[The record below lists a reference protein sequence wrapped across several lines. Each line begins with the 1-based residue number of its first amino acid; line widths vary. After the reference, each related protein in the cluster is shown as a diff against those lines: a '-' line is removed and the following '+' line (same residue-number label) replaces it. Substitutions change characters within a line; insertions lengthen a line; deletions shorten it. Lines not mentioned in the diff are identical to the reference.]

1 MGIIFDNSPELID
14 DAETKPRYSP
24 GQLIEK
30 PSTGEIF
37 RYVQNGGADT
47 TVIAK
52 LATWKTAGTRG
63 VATMTDGSSTDGGL
77 GTVYGVC
84 GVWQKAIVTLHWGVI
99 LVVSDYCDVYTDDG
113 VADGDYLVGDGGA
126 THTFIADTAAAGE
139 EHAVFGIARAADS
152 DVTHL
157 VKASINCLGR

>member
-1 MGIIFDNSPELID
+1 MFVFDNAPESID
-14 DAETKPRYSP
+14 DAAASPRYFP
-24 GQLIEK
+24 GQLIIK

-47 TVIAK
+47 TVVAK

-84 GVWQKAIVTLHWGVI
+84 GVWQKAITTLRWGV
-99 LVVSDYCDVYTDDG
+99 LCVVSDYTDVYTDDG

-139 EHAVFGIARAADS
+139 EHAVFGIARAADN
-152 DVTHL
+152 DTTHL
-157 VKASINCLGR
+157 VKAAINCLGR

>member
-1 MGIIFDNSPELID
+1 MFYFNSSVATQID
-14 DAETKPRYSP
+14 SATKPQYRV
-24 GQLIEK
+24 GQIATD
-30 PSTGEIF
+30 PATGEMY
-37 RYVQNGGADT
+37 RYVQNGGAT
-47 TVIAK
+47 TSVVAK
-52 LATWKTAGTRG
+52 LATWLTAGTRG
-63 VATMTDGSSTDGGL
+63 VATMTDGTSTDGTL

-84 GVWQKAIVTLHWGVI
+84 GVWQAAIPTLSFGWL

-139 EHAVFGIARAADS
+139 EHAVFGIARAADN
-152 DVTHL
+152 DTTHL

>member
-1 MGIIFDNSPELID
+1 MFIFDNSPELID
-14 DAETKPRYSP
+14 DPETKPRYFP
-24 GQLIEK
+24 GQLIIK
-30 PSTGEIF
+30 GSTGEIF

-77 GTVYGVC
+77 GTITKPC
-84 GVWQKAIVTLHWGVI
+84 GVWQKAIVTLHWGVL
-99 LVVSDYCDVYTDDG
+99 LVSSDYTDVYTDDG
-113 VADGDYLVGDGGA
+113 VADGDYLVMDGGA

-139 EHAVFGIARAADS
+139 EHGVFAMARAADS
-152 DVTHL
+152 DTTHL
-157 VKASINCLGR
+157 VKAWVFGLI